1 MEKKETN
8 LPADCKARRQG
19 KDQGFIFP
27 FPLRG
32 IFSFPLHGILEL
44 AKSGL
49 RSDLL
54 AGSELLLR
62 LFALCCDSKT
72 GLNKAALGI

>member
-19 KDQGFIFP
+19 KDQGFIF
-27 FPLRG
+27 
-32 IFSFPLHGILEL
+32 SFPSEFFLL
-44 AKSGL
+44 AKDGL

-54 AGSELLLR
+54 ASSELLLR
-62 LFALCCDSKT
+62 LFALCCADICI
-72 GLNKAALGI
+72 L